1 MPAAGCCLG
10 TDSDNPRPKGRC
22 VTTSGTSAGIA
33 YDRAGPRD
41 AVPVVLL
48 HAGVADRRMWGPL
61 WADLTA
67 DRDVVRLD
75 LRGFGDSAA
84 RPRRALSPVDDVLD
98 TLTELDIGHCHLVGA
113 SFGAG
118 VAVEV
123 ALTRPEAVRSLLLSA
138 PGGSLLPEVTP
149 DLRAFIEAER
159 NALARGD
166 LDAAVEANVT
176 WWVDGPHRD
185 TGAVD
190 PEVGD
195 LVRVMQRRAF
205 DVTADWDDVEEIEL
219 DPPALDRL
227 AEIRV
232 PTLQLVGALDLEAVH
247 EAARRVADGIAGSRR
262 VDWPD
267 VAHLPTM
274 ERPDD
279 FVALLRTWLAAR
291 RSTDP
296 S

>member
-1 MPAAGCCLG
+1 M
-10 TDSDNPRPKGRC
+10 
-22 VTTSGTSAGIA
+22 TSATSAGIA
-33 YDRAGPRD
+33 YDRAGPRG

-48 HAGVADRRMWGPL
+48 HAGVADRRMWDPV
-61 WADLTA
+61 WPYLTT

-75 LRGFGDSAA
+75 LRGFGDSVA
-84 RPRRALSPVDDVLD
+84 RPRGALSPVHDVLD
-98 TLTELDIGHCHLVGA
+98 TLAALDVDGCHLVGA

-123 ALTRPEAVRSLLLSA
+123 VLTRPEAVRSLLLSA
-138 PGGSLLPEVTP
+138 PGGSLLPDVTP

-159 NALARGD
+159 SALARDD

-185 TGAVD
+185 AGAVD
-190 PEVGD
+190 REVGD

-205 DVTADWDDVEEIEL
+205 EVTADWDDVEEIEL

-232 PTLQLVGALDLEAVH
+232 PTLQLVGALDLDAVH
-247 EAARRVADGIAGSRR
+247 EAARRVAEGIAGSRR

-279 FVALLRTWLAAR
+279 FVALLRDWLAAR
-291 RSTDP
+291 RSTNP